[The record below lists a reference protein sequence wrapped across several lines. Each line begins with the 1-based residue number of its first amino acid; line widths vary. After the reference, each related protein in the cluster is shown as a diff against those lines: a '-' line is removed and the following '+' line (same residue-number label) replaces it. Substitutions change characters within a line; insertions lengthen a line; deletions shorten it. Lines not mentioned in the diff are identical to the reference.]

1 MKGNV
6 AILESALERKVLIFF
21 FFFLKDDRYRIKLKI
36 RNKTEEY

>member
-6 AILESALERKVLIFF
+6 AILDSVLERTVLI